1 MRQKSLSKWIKFIL
15 AGIGICLLVI
25 FVFLVPLIGQD
36 LVEKYPEYSYCYY
49 PWLVFLWISAIP
61 CCVMVVFGWRI
72 ADNIGN
78 DKSFS
83 MDNAVMLKYIS
94 VLSAG
99 DAGFFFM
106 MNMIYVLI
114 NLSHP
119 GVALA
124 SLLVVFVG
132 VAISVAA
139 AALSHLVRKAADLQE
154 QSDLT
159 I

>member
-15 AGIGICLLVI
+15 IGIVICLLV
-25 FVFLVPLIGQD
+25 VFAILVPSIGKD
-36 LVEKYPEYSYCYY
+36 LADKYPEYGNCYY
-49 PWLVFLWISAIP
+49 PWLIFLWITAVP
-61 CCVMVVFGWRI
+61 CFVIVVFGWKI

-83 MDNAVMLKYIS
+83 MDNATKLKYIS
-94 VLSAG
+94 VLAAG
-99 DAGFFFM
+99 DAGFFFL
-106 MNMIYVLI
+106 MNMIFVMT

-124 SLLVVFVG
+124 SLLVVFAG

-139 AALSHLVRKAADLQE
+139 AAMSHLVRKAADLQE
-154 QSDLT
+154 QSDFT

>member
-15 AGIGICLLVI
+15 IGIGICLLVV
-25 FVFLVPLIGQD
+25 FAFLVPLIGKD
-36 LVEKYPEYSYCYY
+36 LVEKYPEYSHCYY
-49 PWLVFLWISAIP
+49 PWLIFLWITAVP
-61 CCVMVVFGWRI
+61 CCVILVLGWKI
-72 ADNIGN
+72 ATNIGN

-83 MDNAVMLKYIS
+83 MDNATKLKYIS
-94 VLSAG
+94 VIAAG
-99 DAGFFFM
+99 DAGFFFL
-106 MNMIYVLI
+106 MNMIYVI
-114 NLSHP
+114 TNLSHP

-124 SLLVVFVG
+124 SLLVVFAG

-154 QSDLT
+154 QSDFT